1 MCPSDEFF
9 KDLQKD
15 FEGRREKSK
24 GAPKSLWEELSV
36 RFDTRNNDVMYG
48 KRISCSWVYVDAII
62 LDEKSAEN
70 LSALF
75 EGLLGLWEV
84 EMLPSLW
91 YLNYCNVFF
100 ATLHAK
106 SLNKVPMQSFHMQ
119 EIGGEF
125 VDFLESSLPEEG
137 GRDVQNEGRSSSK
150 EKAQSSAE
158 SNSGRKSQEE
168 TGKPKRSLDD
178 EIDDMLSTLKK
189 EIGKS

>member
-1 MCPSDEFF
+1 MFF
-9 KDLQKD
+9 L
-15 FEGRREKSK
+15 
-24 GAPKSLWEELSV
+24 PPC
-36 RFDTRNNDVMYG
+36 TPNN
-48 KRISCSWVYVDAII
+48 
-62 LDEKSAEN
+62 
-70 LSALF
+70 
-75 EGLLGLWEV
+75 
-84 EMLPSLW
+84 
-91 YLNYCNVFF
+91 
-100 ATLHAK
+100 
-106 SLNKVPMQSFHMQ
+106 NKVPIQSFHMQ

-137 GRDVQNEGRSSSK
+137 GRDLQNEGRSSSK